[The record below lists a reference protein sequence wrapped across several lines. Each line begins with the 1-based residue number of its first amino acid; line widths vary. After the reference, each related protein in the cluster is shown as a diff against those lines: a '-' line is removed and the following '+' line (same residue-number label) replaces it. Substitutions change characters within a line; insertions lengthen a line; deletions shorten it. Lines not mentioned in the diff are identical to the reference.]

1 MSCFR
6 RFGFTL
12 FASFCWVLCGN
23 PAPAATELLL
33 GSDVGQ
39 PSRVQKA
46 ASDVYILGPGDQLEL
61 SFLGPA
67 YTKLGGSFDIINDG
81 TSSLP
86 LLGSVQ
92 LDGLTLN
99 QAKQWLESLYA
110 APLRRPAL
118 SLRLLKPR
126 PMQVS
131 VVGDVRNPGLYLL
144 TPGGELSAVQ
154 GIGGA
159 GQGGSPSSIPGLP
172 TLVTALQKAGGLSLT
187 ANLSDIRIRRR
198 IPGNSTQLRETSI
211 NLISLLDTG
220 DKRQNP
226 FLFDGDTIVV
236 SSAPV
241 PAADRV
247 LEVAAA
253 NLSPQTITVNVIGE
267 LKSPGRIQ
275 LPAGTPL
282 IQAVLAAGGPIPM
295 RASKSNVELVRI
307 NRNGT
312 ALLRRYSLDYSLG
325 VSGPLNPPLRNG
337 DTVIVNRSGF
347 AAVTDS
353 LNALSAPLSVITNA
367 FGVLAIVDN
376 YNNNNK

>member
-1 MSCFR
+1 MSFLR
-6 RFGFTL
+6 RFSFTVL
-12 FASFCWVLCGN
+12 ASLSWYLSGYS
-23 PAPAATELLL
+23 APAAADLLPVT
-33 GSDVGQ
+33 GVNKSMQ
-39 PSRVQKA
+39 VQKTA
-46 ASDVYILGPGDQLEL
+46 TDIYILGPGDQLEL

-67 YTKLGGSFDIINDG
+67 YSKLGGSFDILNDG

-86 LLGSVQ
+86 LLGAVQ

-131 VVGDVRNPGLYLL
+131 VVGEVRNPGLYLL

-154 GIGGA
+154 GIGGG
-159 GQGGSPSSIPGLP
+159 GQGNTSSSIPGLP

-187 ANLSDIRIRRR
+187 ANLADVRIRRR

-247 LEVAAA
+247 LDVAAA

-282 IQAVLAAGGPIPM
+282 VQAVLAAGGPIPM

-312 ALLRRYSLDYSLG
+312 AVLRRYNLDYNLG
-325 VSGPLNPPLRNG
+325 VSGSLNPPLRNG
-337 DTVIVNRSGF
+337 DTIIVNRNGF

-353 LNALSAPLSVITNA
+353 LNALSSPLGVITNA
-367 FGVLAIVDN
+367 FGVLAIIDS
-376 YNNNNK
+376 YNNDNK

>member
-1 MSCFR
+1 MSFLR
-6 RFGFTL
+6 RFSFTVL
-12 FASFCWVLCGN
+12 ASLSWYLSGYS
-23 PAPAATELLL
+23 APAAADLLPVT
-33 GSDVGQ
+33 GVNKSMQ
-39 PSRVQKA
+39 VQKTA
-46 ASDVYILGPGDQLEL
+46 TDIYILGPGDQLEL

-67 YTKLGGSFDIINDG
+67 YSKLGGSFDILNDG

-86 LLGSVQ
+86 LLGAVQ

-131 VVGDVRNPGLYLL
+131 VVGEVRNPGLYLL

-154 GIGGA
+154 GIGGG
-159 GQGGSPSSIPGLP
+159 GQGNTSSSIPGLP

-187 ANLSDIRIRRR
+187 ANLADVRIRRR

-241 PAADRV
+241 PPADRV
-247 LEVAAA
+247 LDVAAA

-282 IQAVLAAGGPIPM
+282 VQAVLAAGGPIPM

-312 ALLRRYSLDYSLG
+312 AVLRRYNLDYNLG
-325 VSGPLNPPLRNG
+325 VSGSLNPPLRNG
-337 DTVIVNRSGF
+337 DTIIVNRNGF

-353 LNALSAPLSVITNA
+353 LNALSSPLGVITNA
-367 FGVLAIVDN
+367 FGVLAIIDS
-376 YNNNNK
+376 YNNDNK